1 MTQKF
6 DYKPIDQEGMEI
18 LSVIEKADK
27 FNAWMYQTI
36 KPFCKGRILEI
47 GSGIGN
53 ISQFFLKDNFQ
64 ITLSDIRDNYCD
76 ILREKFK
83 QPGKTVEVINV
94 DLVDPDF
101 DSKYKQ
107 FIGTF
112 DTVFA
117 LNVVEH
123 IENDKLALKNIN
135 KLLAPKGVVIIL
147 VPAYQALYNGID
159 KGLEHYRRY
168 TQSMTNAVVES
179 ADFKIIHEQYFNA
192 MGIPAWYISGKLQ
205 KNNTIP
211 EGQMGLYNKLVPI
224 FKIIDKILFNKFG
237 LSNISVG
244 LKK

>member
-6 DYKPIDQEGMEI
+6 DYKPVDTEGMDI

-27 FNAWMYQTI
+27 FNFWMYSTI

-53 ISQFFLKDNFQ
+53 ISQYFIQEKYK

-76 ILREKFK
+76 ILRDKFK
-83 QPGKTVEVINV
+83 TAQSSIEVVNI

-101 DSKYKQ
+101 DTKYKNY
-107 FIGTF
+107 IGTF

-123 IENDKLALKNIN
+123 IENDVLSLKNIN
-135 KLLAPKGVVIIL
+135 KLLAKDGVVIIL

-168 TQSMTNAVVES
+168 TQKMTNKVIMA
-179 ADFKIIHEQYFNA
+179 AKFKIIHEQYFNA
-192 MGIPAWYISGKLQ
+192 MGILGWYVSGKLQ
-205 KNNTIP
+205 KNETIP

-224 FKIIDKILFNKFG
+224 FKVIDKIVFNKFG
-237 LSNISVG
+237 LSNIAVG
-244 LKK
+244 KKE